1 MKLYDAYG
9 REVDTGMLRE
19 EQAAP
24 TMAGVRNI
32 YSVMHP
38 SIGLTPER
46 LSGILQQAEFGDP
59 YLYLELAE
67 EIEEKD
73 LHYLAV
79 LSTRKNAVAQ
89 LDIVVRAASASAE
102 DQRAAA
108 MVREMIVDGPFQLD
122 SVLFDVLDAVGKG
135 FSATEI
141 MWDTSGREWFPAQ
154 LKWRDPRWFAFDWI
168 SGEEMLVRTLKGEII
183 PVESDAAAARPTHF
197 GGSGVY
203 SSMGAGIGIQPMTA
217 PLAPYKFIT
226 HIAKAKAGL
235 PIRGGLARA
244 AGWSYLFKNYVLKDW
259 ITFAEVFGQP
269 LRLGKYGP
277 GANEADKQ
285 ALLNAVANIGTDAA
299 AIIPDSMLIEF
310 TEARQT
316 GSAELYERFCE
327 YLDRQVSKA
336 ILGQTLTTEMPRNGG
351 SRAAAQVH
359 DAVRRDILAADAR
372 RLGETLTR
380 DLVKPLV
387 DLNAGP
393 QTRYPRLNFV
403 LPNDGNDQEFVA
415 IISGLIDRGLRI
427 SQQTVLDRL
436 NLPAASPTDPALHP
450 AGSPG
455 DPPPPSHPPP
465 LSPGGPPP
473 APPPLPPIP
482 TPRPPPATTTSHWPE
497 PCPP

>member
-1 MKLYDAYG
+1 MKMKLYDAFG
-9 REVDTGMLRE
+9 REVDTGMLRQ

-46 LSGILQQAEFGDP
+46 LTGILQQAEFGDP

-122 SVLFDVLDAVGKG
+122 SVLFDILDAVGKG

-168 SGEEMLVRTLKGEII
+168 SGEEVLVRTLKGEII
-183 PVESDAAAARPTHF
+183 PVEGDVAAAQPTHF
-197 GGSGVY
+197 GGEGIL
-203 SSMGAGIGIQPMTA
+203 SSLRGGIGIQPMTA
-217 PLAPYKFIT
+217 PLAPYKFVT
-226 HIAKAKAGL
+226 HFAKAKAGL

-244 AGWSYLFKNYVLKDW
+244 AGWAYLFKNYILKDW
-259 ITFAEVFGQP
+259 VTFAEVFGQP
-269 LRLGKYGP
+269 LRVGKYHP
-277 GANEADKQ
+277 GASEKDKQ
-285 ALLNAVANIGTDAA
+285 ALLSAVSRIGTDAA
-299 AIIPDSMLIEF
+299 AIMPESMVIEF
-310 TEARQT
+310 TEAHQN
-316 GSAELYERFCE
+316 GSSELYQNFCQ
-327 YLDRQVSKA
+327 YLDAQVRKA
-336 ILGQTLTTEMPRNGG
+336 VLGQTLTTEMPRSGG

-359 DAVRRDILAADAR
+359 EGVRRDIMNADAR
-372 RLGETLTR
+372 RLAASLAR
-380 DLVKPLV
+380 DLVRPIV
-387 DLNAGP
+387 ELNMGP
-393 QTRYPRLNFV
+393 QARYPKIELA
-403 LPNDGNDQEFVA
+403 LPDDGDVKVFAEVVA
-415 IISGLIDRGLRI
+415 MLADRGLRVGQKTI
-427 SQQTVLDRL
+427 LDKL
-436 NLPAASPTDPALHP
+436 GIAAAGEGEAVPGALR
-450 AGSPG
+450 
-455 DPPPPSHPPP
+455 
-465 LSPGGPPP
+465 GG
-473 APPPLPPIP
+473 ADGEGEI
-482 TPRPPPATTTSHWPE
+482 T
-497 PCPP
+497 

>member
-1 MKLYDAYG
+1 
-9 REVDTGMLRE
+9 MLRE

-46 LSGILQQAEFGDP
+46 LSGILRQAEFGDP

-89 LDIVVRAASASAE
+89 LEVIVRAASTDAD

-108 MVREMIVDGPFQLD
+108 MVREMICEGPMQLD

-168 SGEEMLVRTLKGEII
+168 SGEEMLVRTLKSQAI
-183 PVESDAAAARPTHF
+183 PVAGDAQAHQPTHF
-197 GGSGVY
+197 GGEGNY
-203 SSMGAGIGIQPMTA
+203 SSVGRGIGIQPMTA

-244 AGWSYLFKNYVLKDW
+244 AGWAYLFKNYVLKDW
-259 ITFAEVFGQP
+259 VTFTEVFGQP
-269 LRLGKYGP
+269 LRVGKYHP
-277 GANEADKQ
+277 GASEQDKQ
-285 ALLNAVANIGTDAA
+285 ALLNAVSRIGTDAA
-299 AIIPDSMLIEF
+299 AIMPESMVIEF
-310 TEARQT
+310 TEAHQN
-316 GSAELYERFCE
+316 GSSELYQRFCE
-327 YLDRQVSKA
+327 YLDAQVSKA
-336 ILGQTLTTEMPRNGG
+336 VLGQTLTTEMPRSGG

-359 DAVRRDILAADAR
+359 EGVRRDILSADAR
-372 RLGETLTR
+372 RLAATLAR
-380 DLVKPLV
+380 DLVRPIV
-387 DLNAGP
+387 ELNMGP
-393 QTRYPRLNFV
+393 QRQYPKIELG
-403 LPNDGNDQEFVA
+403 LPDDSDAKVFAEIVA
-415 IISGLIDRGLRI
+415 MLADRGLRVGQKTI
-427 SQQTVLDRL
+427 LDKLGIAQAGEGEAVLGAMR
-436 NLPAASPTDPALHP
+436 
-450 AGSPG
+450 
-455 DPPPPSHPPP
+455 
-465 LSPGGPPP
+465 GGVG
-473 APPPLPPIP
+473 
-482 TPRPPPATTTSHWPE
+482 E
-497 PCPP
+497 G

>member
-1 MKLYDAYG
+1 MTLYDAYG

-89 LDIVVRAASASAE
+89 LDVIVRAASSSSA
-102 DQRAAA
+102 DKRAAA
-108 MVREMIVDGPFQLD
+108 MVHEMIVDGPIQLD

-141 MWDTSGREWFPAQ
+141 MWDTSGREWFPAE

-168 SGEEMLVRTLKGEII
+168 SGEEILVRTLKGEMI
-183 PVESDAAAARPTHF
+183 PVERDAAAARPTHF
-197 GGSGVY
+197 GGDGVY
-203 SSMGAGIGIQPMTA
+203 SSMRPGIGIQPMTA

-226 HIAKAKAGL
+226 HFAKAKAGL

-244 AGWSYLFKNYVLKDW
+244 AGWAYLFKNYVLKDW
-259 ITFAEVFGQP
+259 VTFTEVFGQP
-269 LRLGKYGP
+269 LRVGKYRP
-277 GANEADKQ
+277 GASEQDKQ
-285 ALLNAVANIGTDAA
+285 ALLRAVSRIGTDAA
-299 AIIPDSMLIEF
+299 AIMPESMVMEF
-310 TEARQT
+310 VEAHQN
-316 GSAELYERFCE
+316 GSSELYQSFCE
-327 YLDRQVSKA
+327 YLDAQVSKA
-336 ILGQTLTTEMPRNGG
+336 VLGQTLTTEMPSSGG

-359 DAVRRDILAADAR
+359 DGVRRDIMNADAR
-372 RLGETLTR
+372 RLAATLAR
-380 DLVKPLV
+380 DLVRPIV
-387 DLNAGP
+387 ELNMGP
-393 QTRYPRLNFV
+393 QARYPKIELG
-403 LPNDGNDQEFVA
+403 LPDDSDVKVFAEIVA
-415 IISGLIDRGLRI
+415 MLADRGLRVGQKTI
-427 SQQTVLDRL
+427 LDKLRIAEAAEGEAVLG
-436 NLPAASPTDPALHP
+436 ALR
-450 AGSPG
+450 GGG
-455 DPPPPSHPPP
+455 DGDE
-465 LSPGGPPP
+465 LS
-473 APPPLPPIP
+473 
-482 TPRPPPATTTSHWPE
+482 
-497 PCPP
+497 